1 MANLVVLWEGS
12 LLGFE
17 DGGEERL
24 DVSRNQKISCV
35 CLLGLLEH
43 QLKKKKRQN
52 KETTHL
58 WGGGQFETAFPL
70 DRPMRKR
77 QTSPFLKSSEIIWEM
92 ISGSPRRHVGK

>member
-24 DVSRNQKISCV
+24 DVSGNQKISCV

-43 QLKKKKRQN
+43 QLKKKSDKTKKQ
-52 KETTHL
+52 HIY
-58 WGGGQFETAFPL
+58 GGGA
-70 DRPMRKR
+70 
-77 QTSPFLKSSEIIWEM
+77 I
-92 ISGSPRRHVGK
+92 

>member
-1 MANLVVLWEGS
+1 MVNLVVLWEGS

-43 QLKKKKRQN
+43 QLKKKKATKQRN
-52 KETTHL
+52 NTSMA
-58 WGGGQFETAFPL
+58 GGQFETAFPL

-77 QTSPFLKSSEIIWEM
+77 QTSPFLKSSEIIWET